1 MKTETT
7 AFYKMPKWIFRDPC
21 YKDISTDAK
30 VLYMLLTDRRQL
42 SELNGWVDENNI
54 PYEFFTIGEACKLL
68 NFGHDKICKLFA
80 ELETADLIARKRQ
93 GLGKPSIIYVL

>member
-1 MKTETT
+1 MKTETFS
-7 AFYKMPKWIFRDPC
+7 FYKMPKWIFKDPR

-30 VLYMLLTDRRQL
+30 VIYMLLLDRINL
-42 SELNGWVDENNI
+42 SEINCWVDKNNI
-54 PYEFFTIGEACKLL
+54 PFEYFTIEEACEILK
-68 NFGHDKICKLFA
+68 FGHDKICKLFA